1 MNGLVRK
8 EKNPRLNCAN
18 ESMDRFT
25 FCFVKEQ
32 NVERNEEYAW
42 GTSEHQV
49 SGKNK
54 PGKCGEEKQMT
65 QRKVTRI
72 WQAFKRS

>member
-8 EKNPRLNCAN
+8 EKNLRLNCVN
-18 ESMDRFT
+18 ESMDRFI

-32 NVERNEEYAW
+32 NVERNEEYVW
-42 GTSEHQV
+42 GILEYQV

-54 PGKCGEEKQMT
+54 FGKCGEEK
-65 QRKVTRI
+65 
-72 WQAFKRS
+72 